1 MTTISEAAIGSMAL
15 ERLKLDKP
23 EAWER
28 IAKITGKSIGS
39 ERLAKV
45 HFKNGGFIQLN
56 FARKG
61 THTAQCVD
69 QLLALL
75 KSI

>member
-1 MTTISEAAIGSMAL
+1 MTTISEAAIGRMAL

-23 EAWER
+23 EVWER
-28 IAKITGKSIGS
+28 IGKLTGKSIGS

-75 KSI
+75 RSI